1 MAINKDKGKPA
12 PRARSYKAELPAK
25 VSLEPG
31 ESFTG
36 VFQKAGFITINDKET
51 HKDKDVMQYL
61 FRDEKGAKCAML
73 GAFQLDMCFEE
84 VFEKE
89 GGQEKVQGLKMTVA
103 RGEDSKLPGKRT
115 MGNYEITVWDAD

>member
-1 MAINKDKGKPA
+1 MAINKDRGKTPA
-12 PRARSYKAELPAK
+12 RSRSYKADMPAK
-25 VSLEPG
+25 VSISVG

-36 VFQKAGFITINDKET
+36 VFQSAQEIEITDKKT
-51 HKDKDVMQYL
+51 GQLKPVMQYL
-61 FRDEKGAKCAML
+61 FRDEKGQKCGML

-89 GGQEKVQGLKMTVA
+89 GGQEKVQGLKMTIN
-103 RGEDSKLPGKRT
+103 RGDDSKLPGKRT